1 MTASRTTNNNAE
13 KRLGQH
19 MRKVNAGRT
28 VGCHRQ
34 RGQPVPELIEAIK
47 DYRVTDHPPKETH
60 DH

>member
-1 MTASRTTNNNAE
+1 
-13 KRLGQH
+13 